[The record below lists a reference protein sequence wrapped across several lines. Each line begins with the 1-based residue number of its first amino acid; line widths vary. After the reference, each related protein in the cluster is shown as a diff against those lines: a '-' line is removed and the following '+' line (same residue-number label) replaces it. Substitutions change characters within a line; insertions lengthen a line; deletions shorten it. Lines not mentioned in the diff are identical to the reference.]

1 MSAKKYNE
9 NMRKFLSRE
18 KNFLPI
24 KIKGS
29 VPINVALVYPNTY
42 HMGMSNLGFHSI
54 YYQINSRDD
63 ALCHRA
69 FMPKSTGNTNDIY
82 TLEGDKPLNEYDI
95 VGFSISFE
103 LDYINIIKILESAH
117 ISVFSQNRNRPLI
130 MAGGPAATFNP
141 EPLSP
146 FVDFFVIGEGEEVI
160 HEILE
165 EYKRFQSRDKQE
177 ILEAL
182 SQIKGVYVPAFY
194 KITYDKQ
201 GKVLDIKNDDFVSS
215 SVSKRWVRDLNK
227 YNTESVIL
235 TPYTEFKDMFLIEVS
250 RGCGRNCR
258 FCMAGY
264 CYRAPRYRTLD
275 KVLER
280 AEFGSK
286 YKDKIGLVGA
296 AISDY
301 PYIDQLAEKL
311 IEMNIKF
318 SVSSLRA
325 DTLREPLMNGL
336 AFSGHKTLTIAPEAG
351 SEKLRKVINK
361 GITDEDV
368 INSVKL
374 AHNFGVNNVKLYY
387 IIGLPEETEDD
398 LKEMVHF
405 LTFLKEYMK
414 GIGNKLGTMTV
425 SVNPFIPK
433 PFTPFQWLGMEPVK
447 LVNDKI
453 NFLQSRLRPM
463 GIKVIFE
470 SPRLSEIQSA
480 LARGDRHT
488 GLLLY
493 EIYKKGATNS
503 AYKNA
508 EIEGK
513 NISYYA
519 HRQLDH
525 DDILPWSHIDIGLKK
540 EYFISEYN
548 KALEGK
554 HTARCTDEKCR
565 TCKICQN
572 KIIEV

>member
-1 MSAKKYNE
+1 MAVKNKLDMKELLSAE
-9 NMRKFLSRE
+9 VFL
-18 KNFLPI
+18 LPV
-24 KIKGS
+24 KTFGS
-29 VPINVALVYPNTY
+29 VPINISLVYPNTY
-42 HMGMSNLGFHSI
+42 SMGMSNLGFHSI

-69 FMPKSTGNTNDIY
+69 FIPSYENADNIT
-82 TLEGDKPLNEYDI
+82 TLEGDKSINEYDI

-103 LDYINIIKILESAH
+103 LDYINIIKILESAN
-117 ISVFSQNRNRPLI
+117 ISAFSQNRNGPLV

-160 HEILE
+160 HDILE
-165 EYKRFQSRDKQE
+165 QYRHFQNRDKQE

-182 SQIKGVYVPAFY
+182 AQIKGVYVPSFY
-194 KITYDKQ
+194 KVAYDKE
-201 GKVLDIKNDDFVSS
+201 GKVLDIRHESYVPAKVT
-215 SVSKRWVRDLNK
+215 KRWIKDIDE

-235 TPYTEFKDMFLIEVS
+235 TPYTEFKDMFLTEVS

-264 CYRAPRYRTLD
+264 CYRIPRHRSLD

-286 YKDKIGLVGA
+286 HKDKIGLVGA
-296 AISDY
+296 AVSDY
-301 PYIDQLAEKL
+301 PFIDQLAEQL
-311 IEMNIKF
+311 VENNIKF

-325 DTLREPLMNGL
+325 DTLREPLMQGL

-351 SEKLRKVINK
+351 SDRLRQVINK
-361 GITDEDV
+361 GITDEHV

-374 AHNFGVNNVKLYY
+374 AHKYRVDNLKLYY
-387 IIGLPEETEDD
+387 IIGLPGESDED
-398 LKEMVHF
+398 LKEMVDF
-405 LTFLKEYMK
+405 LLSLKEYMK
-414 GIGNKLGTMTV
+414 AIGNKRGMLTV

-447 LVNDKI
+447 LLNDRI
-453 NFLQSRLRPM
+453 NFLKTQLRPR
-463 GIKVIFE
+463 GIKLIFE

-480 LARGDRHT
+480 LARGDRQT

-493 EIYKKGATNS
+493 DIYKKGASTT
-503 AYKNA
+503 AFKKA

-513 NISYYA
+513 SIDFYA
-519 HRQLDH
+519 HRPLDQ
-525 DDILPWSHIDIGLKK
+525 DEILPWEHIDIGLKK
-540 EYFISEYN
+540 EFFISEFHR
-548 KALEGK
+548 AMEGK
-554 HTARCTDEKCR
+554 PTTRCTDE
-565 TCKICQN
+565 
-572 KIIEV
+572 

>member
-1 MSAKKYNE
+1 MAVKNKLDMKELLSAE
-9 NMRKFLSRE
+9 VFL
-18 KNFLPI
+18 LPV
-24 KIKGS
+24 KTFGS
-29 VPINVALVYPNTY
+29 VPINISLVYPNTY
-42 HMGMSNLGFHSI
+42 SMGMSNLGFHSI

-69 FMPKSTGNTNDIY
+69 FIPSYENADNIT
-82 TLEGDKPLNEYDI
+82 TLEGDKSINEYDI

-103 LDYINIIKILESAH
+103 LDYINIIKILESAN
-117 ISVFSQNRNRPLI
+117 ISAFSQNRNGPLV

-160 HEILE
+160 HDILE
-165 EYKRFQSRDKQE
+165 QYRHFQNRDKQE

-182 SQIKGVYVPAFY
+182 AQIKGVYVPSFY
-194 KITYDKQ
+194 KVAYDKE
-201 GKVLDIKNDDFVSS
+201 GKVLDIRHESYVPAKVT
-215 SVSKRWVRDLNK
+215 KRWIKDIDE

-235 TPYTEFKDMFLIEVS
+235 TPYTEFKDMFLTEVS

-264 CYRAPRYRTLD
+264 CYRIPRHRSLD

-286 YKDKIGLVGA
+286 HKDKIGLVGA
-296 AISDY
+296 AVSDY
-301 PYIDQLAEKL
+301 PFIDQLAEQL
-311 IEMNIKF
+311 VENNIKF

-325 DTLREPLMNGL
+325 DTLREPLMQGL

-351 SEKLRKVINK
+351 SDRLRQVINK
-361 GITDEDV
+361 GITDEHV

-374 AHNFGVNNVKLYY
+374 AHKYRVDNLKLYY
-387 IIGLPEETEDD
+387 IIGLPGESDED
-398 LKEMVHF
+398 LKEMVDF
-405 LTFLKEYMK
+405 LLSLKEYMK
-414 GIGNKLGTMTV
+414 AIGNKRGMLTV

-447 LVNDKI
+447 LLNDRI
-453 NFLQSRLRPM
+453 NFLKTQLRPR
-463 GIKVIFE
+463 GIKLIFE

-480 LARGDRHT
+480 LARGDRQT

-493 EIYKKGATNS
+493 DIYKKGASTT
-503 AYKNA
+503 AFKKA

-513 NISYYA
+513 SIDFYA
-519 HRQLDH
+519 HRPLDQ
-525 DDILPWSHIDIGLKK
+525 DEILPWEHIDTGLKK
-540 EYFISEYN
+540 EFFISEFHR
-548 KALEGK
+548 AMEGK
-554 HTARCTDEKCR
+554 PTTRCTDEKCAS
-565 TCKICQN
+565 CKICHT
-572 KIIEV
+572 K

>member
-1 MSAKKYNE
+1 LEEIMAVKNKLDMKELLSAE
-9 NMRKFLSRE
+9 VFL
-18 KNFLPI
+18 LPV
-24 KIKGS
+24 KTFGS
-29 VPINVALVYPNTY
+29 VPINISLVYPNTY
-42 HMGMSNLGFHSI
+42 SMGMSNLGFHSI

-69 FMPKSTGNTNDIY
+69 FIPSYENADNIT
-82 TLEGDKPLNEYDI
+82 TLEGDKSINEYDI

-103 LDYINIIKILESAH
+103 LDYINIIKILESAN
-117 ISVFSQNRNRPLI
+117 ISAFSQNRNGPLV

-160 HEILE
+160 HDILE
-165 EYKRFQSRDKQE
+165 QYRHFQNRDKQE

-182 SQIKGVYVPAFY
+182 AQIKGVYVPSFY
-194 KITYDKQ
+194 KVAYDKE
-201 GKVLDIKNDDFVSS
+201 GKVLDIRHESYVPAKVT
-215 SVSKRWVRDLNK
+215 KRWIKDIDE

-235 TPYTEFKDMFLIEVS
+235 TPYTEFKDMFLTEVS

-264 CYRAPRYRTLD
+264 CYRIPRHRSLD

-286 YKDKIGLVGA
+286 HKDKIGLVGA
-296 AISDY
+296 AVSDY
-301 PYIDQLAEKL
+301 PFIDQLAEQL
-311 IEMNIKF
+311 VENNIKF

-325 DTLREPLMNGL
+325 DTLREPLMQGL

-351 SEKLRKVINK
+351 SDRLRQVINK
-361 GITDEDV
+361 GITDEHV

-374 AHNFGVNNVKLYY
+374 AHKYRVDNLKLYY
-387 IIGLPEETEDD
+387 IIGLPGESDED
-398 LKEMVHF
+398 LKEMVDF
-405 LTFLKEYMK
+405 LLSLKEYMK
-414 GIGNKLGTMTV
+414 AIGNKRGMLTV

-447 LVNDKI
+447 LLNDRI
-453 NFLQSRLRPM
+453 NFLKTQLRPR
-463 GIKVIFE
+463 GIKLIFE

-480 LARGDRHT
+480 LARGDRQT

-493 EIYKKGATNS
+493 DIYKKGASTT
-503 AYKNA
+503 AFKKA

-513 NISYYA
+513 SIDFYA
-519 HRQLDH
+519 HRPLDQ
-525 DDILPWSHIDIGLKK
+525 DEILPWEHIEIGLKK
-540 EYFISEYN
+540 EFFISEFHR
-548 KALEGK
+548 AMEGK
-554 HTARCTDEKCR
+554 PTTRCTDEKCAS
-565 TCKICQN
+565 CKICHT
-572 KIIEV
+572 K

>member
-1 MSAKKYNE
+1 MAVKNKLDMKELLSAE
-9 NMRKFLSRE
+9 VFL
-18 KNFLPI
+18 LPV
-24 KIKGS
+24 KTFGS
-29 VPINVALVYPNTY
+29 VPINISLVYPNTY
-42 HMGMSNLGFHSI
+42 SMGMSNLGFHSI

-69 FMPKSTGNTNDIY
+69 FIPSYENADNIT
-82 TLEGDKPLNEYDI
+82 TLEGDKSINEYDI

-103 LDYINIIKILESAH
+103 LDYINIIKILESAN
-117 ISVFSQNRNRPLI
+117 ISAFSQNRNGPLV

-160 HEILE
+160 HDILE
-165 EYKRFQSRDKQE
+165 QYRHFQNRDKQE

-182 SQIKGVYVPAFY
+182 AQIKGVYVPSFY
-194 KITYDKQ
+194 KVAYDKE
-201 GKVLDIKNDDFVSS
+201 GKVLDIRHESYVPAKVT
-215 SVSKRWVRDLNK
+215 KRWIKDIDE

-235 TPYTEFKDMFLIEVS
+235 TPYTEFKDMFLTEVS

-264 CYRAPRYRTLD
+264 CYRIPRHRSLD

-286 YKDKIGLVGA
+286 HKDKIGLVGA
-296 AISDY
+296 AVSDY
-301 PYIDQLAEKL
+301 PFIDQLAEQL
-311 IEMNIKF
+311 VENNIKF

-325 DTLREPLMNGL
+325 DTLREPLMQGL

-351 SEKLRKVINK
+351 SDRLRQVINK
-361 GITDEDV
+361 GITDEHV

-374 AHNFGVNNVKLYY
+374 AHKYRVDNLKLYY
-387 IIGLPEETEDD
+387 IIGLPGESDED
-398 LKEMVHF
+398 LKEMVDF
-405 LTFLKEYMK
+405 LLSLKEYMK
-414 GIGNKLGTMTV
+414 AIGNKRGMLTV

-447 LVNDKI
+447 LLNDRI
-453 NFLQSRLRPM
+453 NFLKTQLRPR
-463 GIKVIFE
+463 GIKLIFE

-480 LARGDRHT
+480 LARGDRQT

-493 EIYKKGATNS
+493 DIYKKGASTT
-503 AYKNA
+503 AFKKA

-513 NISYYA
+513 SIDFYA
-519 HRQLDH
+519 HRPLDQ
-525 DDILPWSHIDIGLKK
+525 DEILPWEHIDIGLKK
-540 EYFISEYN
+540 EFFISEFHR
-548 KALEGK
+548 AMEGK
-554 HTARCTDEKCR
+554 PTTRCTDEKCAS
-565 TCKICQN
+565 CKICHT
-572 KIIEV
+572 K

>member
-1 MSAKKYNE
+1 LEEIMAVKNKLDMKELLSAE
-9 NMRKFLSRE
+9 VFL
-18 KNFLPI
+18 LPV
-24 KIKGS
+24 KTFGS
-29 VPINVALVYPNTY
+29 VPINISLVYPNTY
-42 HMGMSNLGFHSI
+42 SMGMSNLGFHSI

-69 FMPKSTGNTNDIY
+69 FIPSYENADNIT
-82 TLEGDKPLNEYDI
+82 TLEGDKSINEYDI

-103 LDYINIIKILESAH
+103 LDYINIIKILESAN
-117 ISVFSQNRNRPLI
+117 ISAFSQNRNGPLV

-160 HEILE
+160 HDILE
-165 EYKRFQSRDKQE
+165 QYRHFQNRDKQE

-182 SQIKGVYVPAFY
+182 AQIKGVYVPSFY
-194 KITYDKQ
+194 KVAYDKE
-201 GKVLDIKNDDFVSS
+201 GKVLDIRHESYVPAKVT
-215 SVSKRWVRDLNK
+215 KRWIKDIDE

-235 TPYTEFKDMFLIEVS
+235 TPYTEFKDMFLTEVS

-264 CYRAPRYRTLD
+264 CYRIPRHRSLD

-286 YKDKIGLVGA
+286 HKDKIGLVGA
-296 AISDY
+296 AVSDY
-301 PYIDQLAEKL
+301 PFIDQLAEQL
-311 IEMNIKF
+311 VENNIKF

-325 DTLREPLMNGL
+325 DTLREPLMQGL

-351 SEKLRKVINK
+351 SDRLRQVINK
-361 GITDEDV
+361 GITDEHV

-374 AHNFGVNNVKLYY
+374 AHKYRVDNLKLYY
-387 IIGLPEETEDD
+387 IIGLPGESDED
-398 LKEMVHF
+398 LKEMVDF
-405 LTFLKEYMK
+405 LLSLKEYMK
-414 GIGNKLGTMTV
+414 AIGNKRGMLTV

-447 LVNDKI
+447 LLNDRI
-453 NFLQSRLRPM
+453 NFLKTQLRPR
-463 GIKVIFE
+463 GIKLIFE

-480 LARGDRHT
+480 LARGDRQT

-493 EIYKKGATNS
+493 DIYKKGASTT
-503 AYKNA
+503 AFKKA

-513 NISYYA
+513 SIDFYA
-519 HRQLDH
+519 HRPLDQ
-525 DDILPWSHIDIGLKK
+525 DEILPWEHIDIGLKK
-540 EYFISEYN
+540 EFFISEFHR
-548 KALEGK
+548 AMEGK
-554 HTARCTDEKCR
+554 PTTRCTDEKCAS
-565 TCKICQN
+565 CKICHT
-572 KIIEV
+572 K

>member
-1 MSAKKYNE
+1 MAVKNKLDMKELLSAE
-9 NMRKFLSRE
+9 VFL
-18 KNFLPI
+18 LPV
-24 KIKGS
+24 KTFGS
-29 VPINVALVYPNTY
+29 VPINISLVYPNTY
-42 HMGMSNLGFHSI
+42 SMGMSNLGFHSI

-69 FMPKSTGNTNDIY
+69 FIPSYENADNIT
-82 TLEGDKPLNEYDI
+82 TLEGDKSINEYDI

-103 LDYINIIKILESAH
+103 LDYINIIKILESAN
-117 ISVFSQNRNRPLI
+117 ISAFSQNRNGPLV

-160 HEILE
+160 HDILE
-165 EYKRFQSRDKQE
+165 QYRHFQNRDKQE

-182 SQIKGVYVPAFY
+182 AQIKGVYVPSFY
-194 KITYDKQ
+194 KVAYDKE
-201 GKVLDIKNDDFVSS
+201 GKVLDIRHESYVPAKVT
-215 SVSKRWVRDLNK
+215 KRWIKDIDE

-235 TPYTEFKDMFLIEVS
+235 TPYTEFKDMFLTEVS

-264 CYRAPRYRTLD
+264 CYRIPRHRSLD

-286 YKDKIGLVGA
+286 HKDKIGLVGA
-296 AISDY
+296 AVSDY
-301 PYIDQLAEKL
+301 PFIDQLAEQL
-311 IEMNIKF
+311 VENNIKF

-325 DTLREPLMNGL
+325 DTLREPLMQGL

-351 SEKLRKVINK
+351 SDRLRQVINK
-361 GITDEDV
+361 GITDEHV

-374 AHNFGVNNVKLYY
+374 AHKYRVDNLKLYY
-387 IIGLPEETEDD
+387 IIGLPGESDED
-398 LKEMVHF
+398 LKEMVDF
-405 LTFLKEYMK
+405 LLSLKEYMK
-414 GIGNKLGTMTV
+414 AIGNKRGMLTV

-447 LVNDKI
+447 LLNDRI
-453 NFLQSRLRPM
+453 NFLKTQLRAR
-463 GIKVIFE
+463 GIKLIFE

-480 LARGDRHT
+480 LARGDRQT

-493 EIYKKGATNS
+493 DIYKKGASTT
-503 AYKNA
+503 AFKKA

-513 NISYYA
+513 SIDFYA
-519 HRQLDH
+519 HRPLDQ
-525 DDILPWSHIDIGLKK
+525 DEILPWEHIDIGLKK
-540 EYFISEYN
+540 EFFISEFHR
-548 KALEGK
+548 AMEGK
-554 HTARCTDEKCR
+554 PTTRCTDEKCAS
-565 TCKICQN
+565 CKICHT
-572 KIIEV
+572 K

>member
-1 MSAKKYNE
+1 MAVKNKLDMKELLSAE
-9 NMRKFLSRE
+9 VFL
-18 KNFLPI
+18 LPV
-24 KIKGS
+24 KTFGS
-29 VPINVALVYPNTY
+29 VPINISLVYPNTY
-42 HMGMSNLGFHSI
+42 SMGMSNLGFHSI

-69 FMPKSTGNTNDIY
+69 FIPSYENADNIT
-82 TLEGDKPLNEYDI
+82 TLEGDKSINEYDI

-103 LDYINIIKILESAH
+103 LDYINIIKILESAN
-117 ISVFSQNRNRPLI
+117 ISAFSQNRNGPLV

-160 HEILE
+160 HNILKQ
-165 EYKRFQSRDKQE
+165 YKHFQNRDKQE

-182 SQIKGVYVPAFY
+182 AQIKGVYVPSFY
-194 KITYDKQ
+194 KVAYDKE
-201 GKVLDIKNDDFVSS
+201 GKVLDIRHESYVPAKVT
-215 SVSKRWVRDLNK
+215 KRWIKDIDE

-235 TPYTEFKDMFLIEVS
+235 TPYTEFKDMFLTEVS

-264 CYRAPRYRTLD
+264 CYRIPRHRSLD

-286 YKDKIGLVGA
+286 HKDKIGLVGA
-296 AISDY
+296 AVSDY
-301 PYIDQLAEKL
+301 PFIDQLAEQL
-311 IEMNIKF
+311 VENNIKF

-325 DTLREPLMNGL
+325 DTLREPLMQGL

-351 SEKLRKVINK
+351 SDRLRQVINK
-361 GITDEDV
+361 GITDEHV

-374 AHNFGVNNVKLYY
+374 AHKYRVDNLKLYY
-387 IIGLPEETEDD
+387 IIGLPGESDED
-398 LKEMVHF
+398 LKEMVDF
-405 LTFLKEYMK
+405 LLSLKEYMK
-414 GIGNKLGTMTV
+414 AIGNKRGMLTV

-447 LVNDKI
+447 LLNNRI
-453 NFLQSRLRPM
+453 NFLKTQLRPR
-463 GIKVIFE
+463 GIKLIFE

-480 LARGDRHT
+480 LARGDRQT

-493 EIYKKGATNS
+493 DIYKKGASTT
-503 AYKNA
+503 AFKKA

-513 NISYYA
+513 SIDFYA
-519 HRQLDH
+519 HRPLDQ
-525 DDILPWSHIDIGLKK
+525 DEILPWEHIDIGLKK
-540 EYFISEYN
+540 EFFISEFHR
-548 KALEGK
+548 AMEGK
-554 HTARCTDEKCR
+554 PTTRCTDEKCAS
-565 TCKICQN
+565 CKICHT
-572 KIIEV
+572 K

>member
-1 MSAKKYNE
+1 MTVKNKLDMKELLSAE
-9 NMRKFLSRE
+9 VFL
-18 KNFLPI
+18 LPV
-24 KIKGS
+24 KTFGS
-29 VPINVALVYPNTY
+29 VPINISLVYPNTY
-42 HMGMSNLGFHSI
+42 SMGMSNLGFHSI

-69 FMPKSTGNTNDIY
+69 FIPSYENADNIT
-82 TLEGDKPLNEYDI
+82 TLEGDKSINEYDI

-103 LDYINIIKILESAH
+103 LDYINIIKILESAN
-117 ISVFSQNRNRPLI
+117 ISAFSQNRNGPLV

-160 HEILE
+160 HDILE
-165 EYKRFQSRDKQE
+165 QYRHFQNRDKQE

-182 SQIKGVYVPAFY
+182 AQIKGVYVPSFY
-194 KITYDKQ
+194 KVAYDKE
-201 GKVLDIKNDDFVSS
+201 GKVLDIRHESYVPAKVT
-215 SVSKRWVRDLNK
+215 KRWIKDIDE

-235 TPYTEFKDMFLIEVS
+235 TPYTEFKDMFLTEVS

-264 CYRAPRYRTLD
+264 CYRIPRHRSLD

-286 YKDKIGLVGA
+286 HKDKIGLVGA
-296 AISDY
+296 AVSDY
-301 PYIDQLAEKL
+301 PFIDQLAEQL
-311 IEMNIKF
+311 VENNIKF

-325 DTLREPLMNGL
+325 DTLREPLMQGL

-351 SEKLRKVINK
+351 SDRLRQVINK
-361 GITDEDV
+361 GITDEHV

-374 AHNFGVNNVKLYY
+374 AHKYRVDNLKLYY
-387 IIGLPEETEDD
+387 IIGLPGESDED
-398 LKEMVHF
+398 LKEMVDF
-405 LTFLKEYMK
+405 LLSLKEYMK
-414 GIGNKLGTMTV
+414 AIGNKRGMLTV

-447 LVNDKI
+447 LLNDRI
-453 NFLQSRLRPM
+453 NFLKTQLRPR
-463 GIKVIFE
+463 GIKLIFE

-480 LARGDRHT
+480 LARGDRQT

-493 EIYKKGATNS
+493 DIYKKGASTT
-503 AYKNA
+503 AFKKA

-513 NISYYA
+513 SIDFYA
-519 HRQLDH
+519 HRPLDQ
-525 DDILPWSHIDIGLKK
+525 DEILPWEHIDIGLKK
-540 EYFISEYN
+540 EFFISEFHSSN
-548 KALEGK
+548 EGK
-554 HTARCTDEKCR
+554 PTTRCTDEKCAS
-565 TCKICQN
+565 CKICHT
-572 KIIEV
+572 K

>member
-1 MSAKKYNE
+1 MAVKNKLDMKELLSAE
-9 NMRKFLSRE
+9 VFL
-18 KNFLPI
+18 LPV
-24 KIKGS
+24 KTFGS
-29 VPINVALVYPNTY
+29 VPINISLVYPNTY
-42 HMGMSNLGFHSI
+42 SMGMSNLGFHSI

-69 FMPKSTGNTNDIY
+69 FIPSYENADNIT
-82 TLEGDKPLNEYDI
+82 TLEGDKSINEYDI

-103 LDYINIIKILESAH
+103 LDYINIIKILESAN
-117 ISVFSQNRNRPLI
+117 ISAFSQNRNGPLV

-160 HEILE
+160 HDILE
-165 EYKRFQSRDKQE
+165 QYRHFQNRDKLE

-182 SQIKGVYVPAFY
+182 AQIKGVYVPSFY
-194 KITYDKQ
+194 KVAYDKE
-201 GKVLDIKNDDFVSS
+201 GKVLDIRHESYVPAKVT
-215 SVSKRWVRDLNK
+215 KRWIKDIDE

-235 TPYTEFKDMFLIEVS
+235 TPYTEFKDMFLTEVS

-264 CYRAPRYRTLD
+264 CYRIPRHRSLD

-286 YKDKIGLVGA
+286 HKDKIGLVGA
-296 AISDY
+296 AVSDY
-301 PYIDQLAEKL
+301 PFIDQLAEQL
-311 IEMNIKF
+311 VENNIKF

-325 DTLREPLMNGL
+325 DTLREPLMQGL

-351 SEKLRKVINK
+351 SDRLRQVINK
-361 GITDEDV
+361 GITDEHV

-374 AHNFGVNNVKLYY
+374 AHKYRVDNLKLYY
-387 IIGLPEETEDD
+387 IIGLPGESDED
-398 LKEMVHF
+398 LKEMVDF
-405 LTFLKEYMK
+405 LLSLKEYMK
-414 GIGNKLGTMTV
+414 AIGNKRGMLTV

-447 LVNDKI
+447 LLNDRI
-453 NFLQSRLRPM
+453 NFLKTQLRPR
-463 GIKVIFE
+463 GIKLIFE

-480 LARGDRHT
+480 LARGDRQT

-493 EIYKKGATNS
+493 DIYKKGASTT
-503 AYKNA
+503 AFKKA

-513 NISYYA
+513 SIDFYA
-519 HRQLDH
+519 HRPLDQ
-525 DDILPWSHIDIGLKK
+525 DEILPWEHIDIGLKK
-540 EYFISEYN
+540 EFFISEFHR
-548 KALEGK
+548 AMEGK
-554 HTARCTDEKCR
+554 PTTRCTDEKCAS
-565 TCKICQN
+565 CKICHT
-572 KIIEV
+572 K